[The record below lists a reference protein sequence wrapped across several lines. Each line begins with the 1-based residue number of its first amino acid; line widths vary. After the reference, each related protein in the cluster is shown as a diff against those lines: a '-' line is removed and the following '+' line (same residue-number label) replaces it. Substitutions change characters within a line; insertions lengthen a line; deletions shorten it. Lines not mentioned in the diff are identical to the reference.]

1 MVLDP
6 QIDEADQIVYR
17 MGGAWKAEEIHFE
30 FFAVALILPVGKIG
44 CRIREEVVHMFC
56 IAE

>member
-1 MVLDP
+1 MFLDP
-6 QIDEADQIVYR
+6 QIDEADLIVDR
-17 MGGAWKAEEIHFE
+17 MEGAWKAGEIHFE
-30 FFAVALILPVGKIG
+30 FFAIALILPVGKIG